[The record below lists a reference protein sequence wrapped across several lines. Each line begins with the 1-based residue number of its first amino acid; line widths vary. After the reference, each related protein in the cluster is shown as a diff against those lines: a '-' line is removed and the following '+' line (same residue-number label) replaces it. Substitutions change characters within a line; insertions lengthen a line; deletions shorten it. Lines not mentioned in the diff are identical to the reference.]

1 MVERDSVIFGI
12 LLGVIVPVLGFVVV
26 EFIFELLT
34 SMGWMAEVSASTA
47 ERRFR
52 TLVLI
57 GICWNLIPFNI
68 AKNRRWDQTMRGI
81 VFPTLIYVAAWVYK
95 FGAGLIG

>member
-1 MVERDSVIFGI
+1 MIERDSLMFGI
-12 LLGVIVPVLGFVVV
+12 LLGVIVPILGFVVV
-26 EFIFELLT
+26 EYIFEVLT
-34 SMGWMAEVSASTA
+34 NIGWMSEVSISTSD
-47 ERRFR
+47 RRFR

-68 AKNRRWDQTMRGI
+68 AKNKRWDQTMRGI

-95 FGAGLIG
+95 FGLGLIG